1 MTTYVQEAAKKVG
14 VSLTIA
20 TREIDASLWRLKEAG
35 VIITPE
41 QEYDGLNEDEALYM
55 LFIRS
60 DIELN
65 MLGSEYWDATRAA
78 MERKRNRLINTIEKL
93 EKDKLKP

>member
-1 MTTYVQEAAKKVG
+1 MVTYVQEAAKKVG
-14 VSLTIA
+14 VSQTIA
-20 TREIDASLWRLKEAG
+20 AREIDASLWRLKEAG
-35 VIITPE
+35 VVITPDD
-41 QEYDGLNEDEALYM
+41 EYNGLNEDEALYM

-93 EKDKLKP
+93 EKDKQNH